1 MQEIK
6 NGIDR
11 THLKYILPYRINNE
25 PLIEWKDSAYY
36 YLYNFDKG
44 DQLTDSCYG

>member
-11 THLKYILPYRINNE
+11 THLERYSLLCDKKVKIENAENFYSVSLPIIKKQS
-25 PLIEWKDSAYY
+25 L
-36 YLYNFDKG
+36 
-44 DQLTDSCYG
+44 

>member
-11 THLKYILPYRINNE
+11 THLEYDD
-25 PLIEWKDSAYY
+25 IEQKMDATNGIGWLCCFDSVV
-36 YLYNFDKG
+36 
-44 DQLTDSCYG
+44 